1 VVSFDEKHPNQV
13 SAYGTKSWAIFSRPS
28 GTKSQ
33 TVTVADE
40 RTGNYSDL
48 LGELDVA
55 GVLSV
60 FAAELLSA
68 PPLSEGAEPPSEPL
82 FPSCDLLEAAGLEA

>member
-1 VVSFDEKHPNQV
+1 ME
-13 SAYGTKSWAIFSRPS
+13 
-28 GTKSQ
+28 
-33 TVTVADE
+33 
-40 RTGNYSDL
+40 NYSVL